1 MILQASNEKFTPFRG
16 NFYSPG
22 VNVFA
27 VHDYK
32 VESQAIVKIDLGVK
46 INYDK
51 LLELIIAKYEY
62 GSFHYNKRKNDFV
75 NEFIRS
81 RFLTFTVKPSL
92 GELGAVVAGGSI
104 AIPLNS
110 VGNLYLP
117 LHNLSPNDIVIPE
130 GSIVADAMLISHD
143 GAMFGANEI

>member
-1 MILQASNEKFTPFRG
+1 MILQAADCKFTPFRSSP
-16 NFYSPG
+16 YSPG

-27 VHDYK
+27 VENYTI
-32 VESQAIVKIDLGVK
+32 ESQEIVKVDLGIK

-51 LLELIIAKYEY
+51 LIDLVVTKYDYE
-62 GSFHYNKRKNDFV
+62 SFHYNKRKNDFV
-75 NEFIRS
+75 NDFVRS
-81 RFLTFTVKPSL
+81 RFLTFIVKPAI
-92 GELGAVVAGGSI
+92 GELGIAVAGGFI

-110 VGNLYLP
+110 IGNLYLP

-130 GSIVADAMLISHD
+130 GSIIADAIIVSHD